1 MRHVEIINADALT
14 GLKKLEDESID
25 CVVTSPPY
33 YGLRVYGV
41 PRMWD
46 DGYEGELGFE
56 PGIWQ
61 YIEHLMQI
69 FKQVKRVL
77 KKDGTCW
84 VVMGDTYNGDKIG
97 YTYGQYADGRKLKQ
111 QYQKGDIYKH
121 RYHKKP
127 LADVPVKSLLMIPA
141 RFAITMTYDGWIL
154 RNEII
159 WVKNGMASSAKDRYT
174 INYDHIYFFSKSP
187 KYNFQTQYQPYS
199 PATLGQFGQKYNGR
213 GQKDYALNN
222 VQNPSDVKR
231 SIIKSINTNLKM
243 PPIGGKKKAGGNNP
257 TYSGNTPYFSEKGAI
272 MRAVWKINN
281 QPSPIKHYATFPE
294 KLVQRMLAPIKG
306 QNAVILDPF
315 AGVGTVGVVAHK
327 MNFASIMIEPS
338 AEYCGY
344 IQQRL
349 DKMVT
354 YLLKNI

>member
-1 MRHVEIINADALT
+1 MKINRIINKDALS
-14 GLKKLEDESID
+14 GLKELEDESVNI
-25 CVVTSPPY
+25 CITSPPY
-33 YGLRVYGV
+33 YGLRVYNV
-41 PRMWD
+41 PQKWG

-56 PGIWQ
+56 PTIEL
-61 YIEHLMQI
+61 YIEHLVQI
-69 FKQVKRVL
+69 FREVRRVL

-84 VVMGDTYNGDKIG
+84 VVMGDTYNGDKKG

-121 RYHKKP
+121 EYRKKP
-127 LADVPVKSLLMIPA
+127 IPGIPLKCLLMIPA
-141 RFAITMTYDGWIL
+141 RFAIAMIDSGWTL

-159 WVKNGMASSAKDRYT
+159 WTKNGMASSAKDRYT
-174 INYDHIYFFSKSP
+174 INYDHIYFFSKSL
-187 KYNFQTQYQPYS
+187 KYQFKTQYQPYS
-199 PATLGQFGQKYNGR
+199 PATLGQYGQKYNGKA
-213 GQKDYALNN
+213 QKDYEAHG
-222 VQNPSDVKR
+222 VQNPSNVKR

-243 PPIGGKKKAGGNNP
+243 PPIGGKKNRGVSQ

-294 KLVQRMLAPIKG
+294 MLVRRMLNPIKG
-306 QNAVILDPF
+306 LNGLVLDPF
-315 AGVGTVGVVAHK
+315 AGVGTVAVVANK
-327 MNFASIMIEPS
+327 MNFDWIMIEPS
-338 AEYCGY
+338 EEYCGY

-349 DKMVT
+349 DGMVT